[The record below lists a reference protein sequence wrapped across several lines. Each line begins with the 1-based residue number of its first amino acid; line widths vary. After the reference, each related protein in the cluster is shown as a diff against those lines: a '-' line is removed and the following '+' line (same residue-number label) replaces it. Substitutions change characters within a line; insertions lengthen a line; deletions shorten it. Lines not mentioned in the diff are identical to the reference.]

1 MAASALIADGDD
13 AFRAVVRRVIEGL
26 VRVVGEAESDEAA
39 ISLSRQL
46 EPDLILID
54 LDLPESGGI
63 QTARRIKS
71 EQPRIRVIL
80 MTAHGE
86 EAFLEATG
94 KSGADAFLPKRN
106 VKTHAPMVLR
116 KVAGGE
122 LLPWGGRERGRHP

>member
-1 MAASALIADGDD
+1 MAATALIADDDD
-13 AFRAVVRRVIEGL
+13 AFRGVVRRVIEGL
-26 VRVVGEAESDEAA
+26 VRIVGEAESDEAA
-39 ISLSRQL
+39 ISLARQL
-46 EPDLILID
+46 EPDVLLID
-54 LDLPESGGI
+54 LDLPVGGGI

-94 KSGADAFLPKRN
+94 KGGTDAFLPKRN
-106 VKTHAPMVLR
+106 VKTHAPTVLR

-122 LLPWGGRERGRHP
+122 LLPWGGRERRPHP